1 MRKAVLLFLSVMM
14 VSVLSGCGGQKDSQA
29 EQGGG
34 ESRYAEALDVLNEVI
49 KVYGEDELFSMYGG
63 DQENAVMDGPGK
75 FDIAKTEEL
84 ESVYGLAAD
93 QSSNIE
99 DAATMVHLM
108 NANTFTGAVYRIKE
122 GVDMNAFADAL
133 KSCILARQWICG
145 YAGAHQCGRQVYHNR
160 FWGGWD
166 NREFQNKCIVCAQW
180 RPGDHR
186 SACRVRPLCCFQVFL
201 FCTIFCL

>member
-34 ESRYAEALDVLNEVI
+34 QSQYTEALEVLNQ
-49 KVYGEDELFSMYGG
+49 EDELFSMYGG

-75 FDIAKTEEL
+75 FDITKTEEL

-108 NANTFTGAVYRIKE
+108 NANTFTGAVYRLKE
-122 GVDMNAFADAL
+122 GVDMDDFADAL

-145 YAGAHQCGRQVYHNR
+145 QPDTLVLINVDGRYIITAFGEAGIIENFKTNALSALSGAQVIT
-160 FWGGWD
+160 
-166 NREFQNKCIVCAQW
+166 EAPVA
-180 RPGDHR
+180 
-186 SACRVRPLCCFQVFL
+186 
-201 FCTIFCL
+201 

>member
-1 MRKAVLLFLSVMM
+1 MRKAVLLFLSAMM
-14 VSVLSGCGGQKDSQA
+14 IAVLSGCGGQKDSQV

-75 FDIAKTEEL
+75 FDITKTEEL

-108 NANTFTGAVYRIKE
+108 NANTFTGAAYRIKE
-122 GVDMNAFADAL
+122 GVDMNAFADAV
-133 KSCILARQWICG
+133 KSCILAKQWICG
-145 YAGAHQCGRQVYHNR
+145 QPDTMVIINVDGRYVITAFGAAELMEDFKTNVLSALDGAQVIT
-160 FWGGWD
+160 
-166 NREFQNKCIVCAQW
+166 EAPV
-180 RPGDHR
+180 
-186 SACRVRPLCCFQVFL
+186 V
-201 FCTIFCL
+201 

>member
-34 ESRYAEALDVLNEVI
+34 QSQYTEALEVLNQVI
-49 KVYGEDELFSMYGG
+49 EAYGEDELFSMYGG

-75 FDIAKTEEL
+75 FDITKTEEL

-108 NANTFTGAVYRIKE
+108 NANTFTGAAYRIKE

-145 YAGAHQCGRQVYHNR
+145 QPDTLVLINVDGRYIITAFGEAGIIENFKTNALSALSGAQVIT
-160 FWGGWD
+160 
-166 NREFQNKCIVCAQW
+166 EAPVA
-180 RPGDHR
+180 
-186 SACRVRPLCCFQVFL
+186 
-201 FCTIFCL
+201 

>member
-34 ESRYAEALDVLNEVI
+34 QSQYTEALEVLNQVI
-49 KVYGEDELFSMYGG
+49 EAYGEDELFSMYGG

-145 YAGAHQCGRQVYHNR
+145 QPDTLVLINVDGRYIITAFGEAGIIENFKTNALSAFSGAQVIT
-160 FWGGWD
+160 
-166 NREFQNKCIVCAQW
+166 EAPVA
-180 RPGDHR
+180 
-186 SACRVRPLCCFQVFL
+186 
-201 FCTIFCL
+201 

>member
-145 YAGAHQCGRQVYHNR
+145 QPDTLVLINLDGRYIITASVIT
-160 FWGGWD
+160 WAPLSAD
-166 NREFQNKCIVCAQW
+166 NAFVLKFSIIPASPKAVMIYL
-180 RPGDHR
+180 PSTLMSTSVSG
-186 SACRVRPLCCFQVFL
+186 
-201 FCTIFCL
+201 

>member
-14 VSVLSGCGGQKDSQA
+14 ASVLSGCGGQKDSQA

-34 ESRYAEALDVLNEVI
+34 QSQYTEALEVLNQVI
-49 KVYGEDELFSMYGG
+49 EAYGEDELFSMYGG

-75 FDIAKTEEL
+75 FDITKTEEL

-108 NANTFTGAVYRIKE
+108 NANTFTGAVYRLKE
-122 GVDMNAFADAL
+122 GVDMDDFADEL

-145 YAGAHQCGRQVYHNR
+145 QPDTLVLINVDGRYIITAFGEAGIIENFKTNALSALSGAQVIT
-160 FWGGWD
+160 
-166 NREFQNKCIVCAQW
+166 EAPVA
-180 RPGDHR
+180 
-186 SACRVRPLCCFQVFL
+186 
-201 FCTIFCL
+201 

>member
-34 ESRYAEALDVLNEVI
+34 QSQYTEEVLNQVI
-49 KVYGEDELFSMYGG
+49 EAYGEDELFSMYGG

-75 FDIAKTEEL
+75 FDITKTEEL

-122 GVDMNAFADAL
+122 GVDMNDFADAL

-145 YAGAHQCGRQVYHNR
+145 QPDTLVLINVDGRYIITAFGEAGIIENFKTNALSALSGAQVIT
-160 FWGGWD
+160 
-166 NREFQNKCIVCAQW
+166 EAPVA
-180 RPGDHR
+180 
-186 SACRVRPLCCFQVFL
+186 
-201 FCTIFCL
+201 

>member
-145 YAGAHQCGRQVYHNR
+145 QPDTLVLINVDGRYIITAFGEAGIIENFKTNALSALDGAQVIT
-160 FWGGWD
+160 
-166 NREFQNKCIVCAQW
+166 EAPV
-180 RPGDHR
+180 
-186 SACRVRPLCCFQVFL
+186 V
-201 FCTIFCL
+201 

>member
-34 ESRYAEALDVLNEVI
+34 QSQYTEALEVLNQVI
-49 KVYGEDELFSMYGG
+49 EAYGEDELFSMYGG

-145 YAGAHQCGRQVYHNR
+145 QPDTLVLINVDGRYIITAFGEAGIIENFKTNALSALSGAQVIT
-160 FWGGWD
+160 
-166 NREFQNKCIVCAQW
+166 EAPVA
-180 RPGDHR
+180 
-186 SACRVRPLCCFQVFL
+186 
-201 FCTIFCL
+201 

>member
-34 ESRYAEALDVLNEVI
+34 QSQYTEALEVLNQVI
-49 KVYGEDELFSMYGG
+49 EAYGEDELFSMYGG

-75 FDIAKTEEL
+75 FDITKTEEL

-108 NANTFTGAVYRIKE
+108 NANTFTGAAYRIKE
-122 GVDMNAFADAL
+122 GVDMNAFADAV
-133 KSCILARQWICG
+133 KSCILAKQWICG
-145 YAGAHQCGRQVYHNR
+145 QPDTMVIINVDGRYVITAFGAAELMEDFKTNVLSALDGAQVIT
-160 FWGGWD
+160 
-166 NREFQNKCIVCAQW
+166 EAPV
-180 RPGDHR
+180 
-186 SACRVRPLCCFQVFL
+186 V
-201 FCTIFCL
+201 

>member
-34 ESRYAEALDVLNEVI
+34 QSQYTEALEVLNQVI
-49 KVYGEDELFSMYGG
+49 EAYGEDELFSMYGG

-75 FDIAKTEEL
+75 FDITKTEEL

-108 NANTFTGAVYRIKE
+108 NANTFTGAAYRIKE
-122 GVDMNAFADAL
+122 GVDMNAFADAV
-133 KSCILARQWICG
+133 KSCILAKQWICG
-145 YAGAHQCGRQVYHNR
+145 QPDTMVIINVDGRYVITAFGAAELMEDFKTNVLSALDGAQVIT
-160 FWGGWD
+160 
-166 NREFQNKCIVCAQW
+166 EAPVA
-180 RPGDHR
+180 
-186 SACRVRPLCCFQVFL
+186 
-201 FCTIFCL
+201 

>member
-14 VSVLSGCGGQKDSQA
+14 ASVLSGCGGQKDSQA

-75 FDIAKTEEL
+75 FDITKTEEL

-108 NANTFTGAVYRIKE
+108 NANTFTGAAYRIKE
-122 GVDMNAFADAL
+122 GGGHECLRGCGKVLHSGEAMDL
-133 KSCILARQWICG
+133 RPARYHG
-145 YAGAHQCGRQVYHNR
+145 DHKCGRQVCDNR
-160 FWGGWD
+160 FWCG
-166 NREFQNKCIVCAQW
+166 
-180 RPGDHR
+180 
-186 SACRVRPLCCFQVFL
+186 
-201 FCTIFCL
+201 